1 MTAPPPGRV
10 IILNGVGSVGKSS
23 IARALQD
30 LSPEAWL
37 HVQMD
42 AFLDMLPARYM
53 DHPEGLRFI
62 RHDTSP
68 PEVEIVCG
76 PAVDRLLAGMR
87 ASIAALARCGNNI
100 IVDDVLVD
108 EDGSAYRLALAGL
121 DVLWVGVMAPLDVI
135 EARERQRGD
144 RDIGLARWQFGRV
157 HRNMSYDLTVDAARS
172 TPAEIAGQILSRL
185 GH

>member
-30 LSPEAWL
+30 LSPEVWL

-42 AFLDMLPARYM
+42 AFLDMLPARYTS
-53 DHPEGLRFI
+53 HPEGLRFI

-76 PAVDRLLAGMR
+76 PAVDHLLEGMR
-87 ASIAALARCGNNI
+87 ASVSALARAGNNV
-100 IVDDVLVD
+100 IVDEVLVD
-108 EDGSAYRLALAGL
+108 EDVSAYREALAGL
-121 DVLWVGVMAPLDVI
+121 DVLWVGIMAPLDVI

-144 RDIGLARWQFGRV
+144 RDIGLARWQYPRV
-157 HRNMSYDLTVDAARS
+157 HRNIHYDLTVDAARS
-172 TPAEIAGQILSRL
+172 TPAENAGQILGRL
-185 GH
+185 GP

>member
-1 MTAPPPGRV
+1 LTAPPPGRV

-144 RDIGLARWQFGRV
+144 RDIGLARWQFVRV
-157 HRNMSYDLTVDAARS
+157 HRNIPYDLTVDAARS

>member
-1 MTAPPPGRV
+1 LTAPPPGRV

-144 RDIGLARWQFGRV
+144 RDIGLARWQFVRV
-157 HRNMSYDLTVDAARS
+157 HRNVPYDLTVDAARS

>member
-1 MTAPPPGRV
+1 M
-10 IILNGVGSVGKSS
+10 N
-23 IARALQD
+23 
-30 LSPEAWL
+30 
-37 HVQMD
+37 
-42 AFLDMLPARYM
+42 
-53 DHPEGLRFI
+53 HPEGLRFI

-144 RDIGLARWQFGRV
+144 RDIGLARWQFVRV
-157 HRNMSYDLTVDAARS
+157 HRNIPYDLTVDAARS